1 MGYYEC
7 LTLSAQLVP
16 PGTQIEIHHFPKDAF
31 DPVHHPIGN
40 TMWSQAAILQTVLLT
55 QMFMNKDWSRW
66 VLEWFSVILHHVMPP
81 QYRKKVVVLRGK
93 ITDLVDGYNCKPVT
107 MCLFSDR
114 FQAMWNF
121 VLRQTNDTVCEVSEN
136 FLSSTS
142 EAFLFVSQ
150 PQQFTLDRDL
160 YAQTRIRYDEDSTQ
174 SRNGNAS
181 TSRNMHIELHII
193 SYSMSV
199 SQIQAIC
206 DKETDQ
212 YLEKIR
218 KSREKT
224 KFLYTLYKTEFD
236 VYPRDCWMEHAF
248 ESNRTFDNLFFE
260 GKAALVSQLDF
271 FTNNKHWYD
280 RMGIPYTL
288 GIGLSGPPGTGKTS
302 LIKCMANYLGRHV
315 VALSL
320 KMVQTRMQLL
330 QFFYETQYNSQNR
343 PLSVGFDKKIIVL
356 EDIDCLGSL
365 VKKRDAKAAAAPSD
379 EAQTKKLTELLKD
392 QMTKKEVDDIVTR
405 FSKNSAA
412 ETITLDDILNLWDG
426 LCETPHRIL
435 IITSNHYDELDPALV
450 RPGRIDLTLNMGRVT
465 PTVFKDM
472 FFHLSGKPWPDAV
485 EVPDSV
491 TGRSPAEIVN
501 LFVQSGRDET
511 AFVERL
517 L

>member
-1 MGYYEC
+1 MPRKRARERREPD
-7 LTLSAQLVP
+7 VV
-16 PGTQIEIHHFPKDAF
+16 

-40 TMWSQAAILQTVLLT
+40 TMWNQAILQTLCLTGLT
-55 QMFMNKDWSRW
+55 QMFVAKDWSRW
-66 VLEWFSVILHHVMPP
+66 VLEWFCVLLHHVMPSR
-81 QYRKKVVVLRGK
+81 YRKKVVVLRGK
-93 ITDLVDGYNCKPVT
+93 ITDLIDGYNCKPVT
-107 MCLFSDR
+107 TCLFSDR

-121 VLRQTNDTVCEVSEN
+121 ALSKTNDTVSEVSEN
-136 FLSSTS
+136 FMSSTS
-142 EAFLFVSQ
+142 DAFLFVSQ
-150 PQQFTLDRDL
+150 KQQFTLDRDL

-174 SRNGNAS
+174 SRNGGAS
-181 TSRNMHIELHII
+181 TSRNMHIDLHII
-193 SYSMSV
+193 SYGMSV

-206 DKETDQ
+206 DNKTDQ

-224 KFLYTLYKTEFD
+224 KFLYTLYKTEYD
-236 VYPRDCWMEHAF
+236 VYPHDCWMEHAF
-248 ESNRTFDNLFFE
+248 ESNRTFDNLFFD
-260 GKAALVSQLDF
+260 GKAALISQLDF
-271 FTNNKHWYD
+271 FTNNKTWYD

-343 PLSVGFDKKIIVL
+343 PQSVGFDKKIIVL

-365 VKKRDAKAAAAPSD
+365 VKKRGVSDAAAASSVSD
-379 EAQTKKLTELLKD
+379 AAAEQTKKLSELLKD
-392 QMTKKEVDDIVTR
+392 QMTKKEVDDIISR
-405 FSKNSAA
+405 FSKKSAA

-450 RPGRIDLTLNMGRVT
+450 RPGRIDLTLNLGRVT

-472 FFHLSGKPWPDAV
+472 FFHMSGQPWPDDV
-485 EVPDSV
+485 GVPDNV
-491 TGRSPAEIVN
+491 TRRSPAEIVN
-501 LFVQSGRDET
+501 LFLQSGRDEK

-517 L
+517 